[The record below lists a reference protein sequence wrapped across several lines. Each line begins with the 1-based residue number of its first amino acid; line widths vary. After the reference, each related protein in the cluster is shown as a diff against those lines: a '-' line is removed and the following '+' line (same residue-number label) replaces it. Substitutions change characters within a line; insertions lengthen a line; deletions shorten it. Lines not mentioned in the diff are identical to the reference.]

1 MTRSIEDG
9 FNQLPHL
16 GINEK
21 QARKPRSY
29 ASPKLCPPTYLLTH
43 LLTGVKCRATSVA
56 KNDVYSDMQKCR
68 DCRHAETD
76 PYICMLVIYIVINPI
91 WMSSVCDTGIYFSSL
106 PILMHVAWMIQVH
119 RFKHGFFEVVSASH

>member
-68 DCRHAETD
+68 NCRHALHVGD
-76 PYICMLVIYIVINPI
+76 IVINPI